1 MIHFPS
7 RAARDCYELSLLRE
21 ETTRLSL
28 ETAAKL
34 RNGKD
39 IVHDWDDENDYRW
52 WSKAFAVLK
61 PPRD

>member
-1 MIHFPS
+1 MIRFPS
-7 RAARDCYELSLLRE
+7 RAVRDRYERSLLRE

-39 IVHDWDDENDYRW
+39 IVHGWDD
-52 WSKAFAVLK
+52 
-61 PPRD
+61 PRDFGV